1 LSSLLPYEQ
10 TIATKLDELA
20 LPDMADA
27 IWADISAQLDG
38 DLPQDGDNPAPNE
51 PPQGGTSWGTGIKLA
66 IGTAG
71 IALVAYWLTQTN
83 KASTTPMPSIP
94 VPTEQ
99 KATLGDTVQQFQP
112 VQPVNPN
119 NTDLPIIKSLPP
131 NTPATSNN
139 TALLPIA
146 ADSLRLQTT
155 DVPTSKPDSA
165 VAPIST
171 PSLVLPPPGKKKR
184 GTQGIQDSDYK
195 FVQGKDST

>member
-1 LSSLLPYEQ
+1 LNRLLPYEQ
-10 TIATKLDELA
+10 SIATKLDELP

-38 DLPQDGDNPAPNE
+38 DLSQDGNNPAPNH

-71 IALVAYWLTQTN
+71 IALLAYWLTQTN
-83 KASTTPMPSIP
+83 KSSTTPMPSIP

-99 KATLGDTVQQFQP
+99 KVPLGDTAQRLQP

-119 NTDLPIIKSLPP
+119 ITDMPTIKSLPP
-131 NTPATSNN
+131 NTPATSDN

-146 ADSLRLQTT
+146 ADSLRLQAS
-155 DVPTSKPDSA
+155 DAPTVKPDSV
-165 VAPIST
+165 VAPVNT
-171 PSLVLPPPGKKKR
+171 PNLVLPPPGKKKR
-184 GTQGIQDSDYK
+184 GTRGIQDSDYK